1 MSSLLSVIQAVVRDE
16 LSGWRSLELGTV
28 TEVFTNAGG
37 QSDHNL
43 ECSVRLRG
51 SGLEV
56 MGVPVAVARPG
67 VSAVPR
73 VGDLVVLGFVGG
85 DLNGPVVL
93 GALHDEESRAPDGQ
107 PDEVVYTVPDDG
119 GERRLEIQLPND
131 NLITVTD
138 SAVSITYGGTS
149 FDLRSDGDVTIEAAG
164 NLTLK
169 AGQAV
174 SIEAGTELTAKAI
187 TAAIEAS
194 AEAKL
199 KGAMTSIA
207 GVTQFSSS

>member
-1 MSSLLSVIQAVVRDE
+1 MSSMLSVVQAIVRDE
-16 LSGWRSLELGTV
+16 LTALRVVELATV

-37 QSDHNL
+37 SDDNNL

-51 SGLEV
+51 SGLELQR
-56 MGVPVAVARPG
+56 VPVSVGRPG
-67 VSAVPR
+67 LSAVPR
-73 VGDLVVLGFVGG
+73 EDDLVVLGFVGG
-85 DLNGPVVL
+85 DLNGAVIL
-93 GALHDEESRAPDGQ
+93 GTVYDEQSHPPDAES
-107 PDEVVYTVPDDG
+107 DELVYAVPDDG
-119 GERRLEIQLPND
+119 GTRRIEVQLPNG

-138 SAVSITYGGTS
+138 DVVTISYGGS
-149 FDLRSDGDVTIEAAG
+149 QFELQADGDITIEAAG

-174 SIEAGTELTAKAI
+174 TIEAGTDLSAKGLNA
-187 TAAIEAS
+187 TVEGS

-207 GVTQFSSS
+207 GITQFSSS